1 MENEQKFQDTVN
13 YYNTKLAEVNKK
25 LQDLMSSDYQKSD
38 ILDLQIQYEL
48 LAQEIDIL
56 TEGLEKVIKEA
67 N

>member
-56 TEGLEKVIKEA
+56 TEGLEKAIKEA